1 MTYKAEIQLKFDSF
15 YTPDSSSPG
24 IVPDD
29 DFLLCPTEEHFLISA
44 LAEDLSPKQYFK
56 LVEKFMLSIGMDQ
69 QSICDGAMSL
79 VFNGDRTEE
88 EQRKVCEKYELT
100 MNEDLQDNV
109 LLKDLVQTRRDL
121 SEKEWKRV
129 DKLVEDSKIG

>member
-1 MTYKAEIQLKFDSF
+1 MF
-15 YTPDSSSPG
+15 
-24 IVPDD
+24 
-29 DFLLCPTEEHFLISA
+29 
-44 LAEDLSPKQYFK
+44 
-56 LVEKFMLSIGMDQ
+56 SIGMNQ

-109 LLKDLVQTRRDL
+109 LLKDLVETRRDL
-121 SEKEWKRV
+121 SAKEWKRV

>member
-15 YTPDSSSPG
+15 YTPDSCSRG

-29 DFLLCPTEEHFLISA
+29 DFLPEEHFLISA
-44 LAEDLSPKQYFK
+44 PAEDLSPKQYFK
-56 LVEKFMLSIGMDQ
+56 LFEKFMLAIGMDQ

-79 VFNGDRTEE
+79 AFNPDRTEE

-129 DKLVEDSKIG
+129 DKLVEDYKIG